1 MKGWLSK
8 GRPFELFLCLFLMWM
23 FLCLL
28 PLSVPISLS
37 LPFSLSLTPP
47 LSHFSVLD
55 HQQRRR
61 VKFSLPF
68 PPAFSA
74 SALSTPRIC
83 FCTIHHVW
91 SVSLLAVV
99 HHGNTL
105 LHTNLKFIS
114 QISGMVSEGLF
125 IFLPFNNRKTLFVQE
140 MSVQP
145 GHILLHN
152 LYLKWCEDKKTEMPN
167 CLFDCV

>member
-1 MKGWLSK
+1 MFS
-8 GRPFELFLCLFLMWM
+8 LFCLFLMWM

-28 PLSVPISLS
+28 PFPVSISLS
-37 LPFSLSLTPP
+37 LSVSHPY

-68 PPAFSA
+68 FSSHIFCLRTLNA
-74 SALSTPRIC
+74 RIC

-91 SVSLLAVV
+91 SVFLLAVV
-99 HHGNTL
+99 QHGTTL

-114 QISGMVSEGLF
+114 QISDMGSEGFLLLAVKSQENIICAGNVDATWTNI
-125 IFLPFNNRKTLFVQE
+125 IFLHV
-140 MSVQP
+140 
-145 GHILLHN
+145 
-152 LYLKWCEDKKTEMPN
+152 LYLKYHPHQFQGKWVKGFVGVCRKTA
-167 CLFDCV
+167 L